1 MEEFLNQLQN
11 IWEKIYVYL
20 PTILAIIS
28 AFGGVTIK
36 QLGRLVA
43 STRLYAE
50 NLKTL
55 KTSVD
60 QCIESHNEDL
70 MENYEITQGLIATLE
85 FVIQNAILNPE
96 VKAEAQA
103 KIDAVKSKVA
113 VPIEH
118 EKPVLLT
125 STPPKKR
132 KKVVKVVRSK

>member
-1 MEEFLNQLQN
+1 MKEFLEQLQN

-28 AFGGVTIK
+28 AFGGVTCK
-36 QLGRLVA
+36 QLGRLIA

-70 MENYEITQGLIATLE
+70 VKNYEIAQGLIATLE
-85 FVIQNAILNPE
+85 YVIQNAILNPE

-103 KIDAVKSKVA
+103 KIDEVKGKVV

-125 STPPKKR
+125 STPKKH
-132 KKVVKVVRSK
+132 KKVVKVVHAK